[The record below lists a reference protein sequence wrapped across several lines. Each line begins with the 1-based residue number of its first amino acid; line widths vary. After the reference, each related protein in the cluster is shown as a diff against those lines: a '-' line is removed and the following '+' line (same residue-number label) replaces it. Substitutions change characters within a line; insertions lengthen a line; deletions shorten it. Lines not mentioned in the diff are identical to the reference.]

1 MKKSLIALCIFFL
14 IIIFF
19 TIAALIPRNSI
30 DFTPYGGDD
39 FAHIY
44 RFLILS
50 FLLCFSGLIYKR
62 YIYLILFSYGLFIEI
77 LQFVVGVGRNFSYLD
92 ISYNFIGIGLGL
104 ISYFLFSK
112 IKKYNK

>member
-39 FAHIY
+39 FAYIY
-44 RFLILS
+44 IFLILS
-50 FLLCFSGLIYKR
+50 FLLCFSVLIYKR

-77 LQFVVGVGRNFSYLD
+77 LQFVVGVGRSFSYLD

-112 IKKYNK
+112 IKKYYK

>member
-1 MKKSLIALCIFFL
+1 MKKNLITLCFFFL
-14 IIIFF
+14 IVIFF
-19 TIAALIPRNSI
+19 TIAALIPR
-30 DFTPYGGDD
+30 DMVKLTLYGGDD

-44 RFLILS
+44 IFLMLS
-50 FLLCFSGLIYKR
+50 FLLCFSELIYKR

-77 LQFVVGVGRNFSYLD
+77 LQFVVGVGRSFSYLD

-112 IKKYNK
+112 IKKYYK

>member
-1 MKKSLIALCIFFL
+1 MKKNLITLYIFFF
-14 IIIFF
+14 IIISF
-19 TIAALIPRNSI
+19 TIFALIPRNTI
-30 DFTPYGGDD
+30 NFTAYGGDD
-39 FAHIY
+39 LAHIY
-44 RFLILS
+44 IFLVLS

-62 YIYLILFSYGLFIEI
+62 YICLILFSYGLFIEI

-112 IKKYNK
+112 IKKYYK

>member
-1 MKKSLIALCIFFL
+1 MKKSSITLCIFFF

-19 TIAALIPRNSI
+19 TIFALITRNTIKFS
-30 DFTPYGGDD
+30 PYGGDD
-39 FAHIY
+39 LAHIY
-44 RFLILS
+44 IFLVLS

-62 YIYLILFSYGLFIEI
+62 YICLILFSYGLFIEI

-112 IKKYNK
+112 IKKYYK

>member
-1 MKKSLIALCIFFL
+1 MKRSLIALCIFFL

-44 RFLILS
+44 IFLILS
-50 FLLCFSGLIYKR
+50 FLLCFSELIYKR
-62 YIYLILFSYGLFIEI
+62 YIYLILLSYGLFIEI
-77 LQFVVGVGRNFSYLD
+77 LQFIVGVGRNFSYLD
-92 ISYNFIGIGLGL
+92 ISYNFIGIGLGV
-104 ISYFLFSK
+104 IFYFFLNK
-112 IKKYNK
+112 IIKYYK